1 MKKRIRT
8 LIIILLQTFML
19 VRLSA
24 QTSHT
29 ISGIVK
35 DKEAAPISG
44 VSIQVDGQKW
54 KASTGKEGK
63 FTLEIPQ
70 IPSSLFPP
78 SVMKQSLFTPV
89 KKNGW
94 RSFSKNH
101 KACCPKSWLHPH

>member
-44 VSIQVDGQKW
+44 VSIQV
-54 KASTGKEGK
+54 
-63 FTLEIPQ
+63 
-70 IPSSLFPP
+70 
-78 SVMKQSLFTPV
+78 
-89 KKNGW
+89 
-94 RSFSKNH
+94 
-101 KACCPKSWLHPH
+101 SWLRRMRTLFSVFW

>member
-70 IPSSLFPP
+70 NSIITFSSVGYETVTIHSGKEKWLEIK
-78 SVMKQSLFTPV
+78 SD
-89 KKNGW
+89 
-94 RSFSKNH
+94 RSH
-101 KACCPKSWLHPH
+101 VVL

>member
-70 IPSSLFPP
+70 NSIITFSSVGYETVTIH
-78 SVMKQSLFTPV
+78 SGKE
-89 KKNGW
+89 NGW

>member
-54 KASTGKEGK
+54 KASTGKLRKIHTGDPTK
-63 FTLEIPQ
+63 FHHHFFLRR
-70 IPSSLFPP
+70 L
-78 SVMKQSLFTPV
+78 
-89 KKNGW
+89 
-94 RSFSKNH
+94 
-101 KACCPKSWLHPH
+101 